1 MTQTHREEDE
11 NDLLFGTMANRRED
25 MLIDRLF
32 LFAVQ
37 ANLHAELTGD
47 ALSKGLA
54 CMIMNEK
61 IDEEWRVHLES
72 TGFILAREKDC
83 VSLDDAQPVCLW
95 DGERARP
102 ANKDSYSHFIVN
114 NPKTRKQFFVP
125 KELAFKILALGYI
138 P

>member
-11 NDLLFGTMANRRED
+11 NDLLFGTIAKLLED

-32 LFAVQ
+32 LFFGQ
-37 ANLHAELTGD
+37 ANFPVSLHDFL
-47 ALSKGLA
+47 
-54 CMIMNEK
+54 NEK

-102 ANKDSYSHFIVN
+102 ANKDSYSHFIVSN
-114 NPKTRKQFFVP
+114 LKTCKPFFDILVP